1 MPLLILREEIKNPVI
16 EESFYWP
23 WESVGTEVVVE
34 TGRVGCPV
42 YVVASDSSVFVVGI
56 GVVNVSPDVVGVNVV
71 VVVLVEEEVTGTG
84 WEVGSGVRVVTAGV
98 AVVFMSGPSA
108 FPLSSKYYIMIF
120 GITLSSYY

>member
-56 GVVNVSPDVVGVNVV
+56 GVVNVGVNVV

-84 WEVGSGVRVVTAGV
+84 WDVGSGVRVVTAGV

-108 FPLSSKYYIMIF
+108 FPLPSKYYIMIF